1 MNAKQKMKAKTQ
13 IKNYQEKIKELREK
27 LKARGVTDEGGV
39 FKLNNAVLKGGK
51 DVKMLVEGGLKAKGN
66 RGKKPD
72 VVKTYTNAPQLAPLQ
87 F

>member
-13 IKNYQEKIKELREK
+13 IKNYQEKIKVLREK
-27 LKARGVTDEGGV
+27 MKSMANEGGV

-51 DVKMLVEGGLKAKGN
+51 DVKMLFEGGLKAKGN
-66 RGKKPD
+66 RGKNPD
-72 VVKTYTNAPQLAPLQ
+72 AVKTYTHAPQLAPLQ